1 MEEICEFF
9 KVLDK
14 KLFQKSV
21 PSRIVTVS
29 SLAHTRGEINI
40 ADLNSDKSYDK
51 GRAYNQSKLANILF
65 TRELAKRLEGL
76 SLRVCFKL
84 NLYYFTHT
92 RHWCFS

>member
-1 MEEICEFF
+1 M
-9 KVLDK
+9 
-14 KLFQKSV
+14 
-21 PSRIVTVS
+21 S

-40 ADLNSDKSYDK
+40 ADLNSDKSYDP

-76 SLRVCFKL
+76 SLRVYYGVCFKL
-84 NLYYFTHT
+84 DLYCVTYT